1 MAIDWGEKRIGIAL
15 SDESR
20 VIASPFGMVRRCGS
34 LDRDLDQISAVA
46 SQNNVSLVIFG
57 LPVRLDGSHGP
68 EAVGVL
74 EVAEKLRRKVDIPVK
89 TWDERLSTTAAQR
102 ILLDGDLSRSKRR
115 GLVDKVAAAYFLQG
129 YLDSPSG
136 KTS

>member
-20 VIASPFGMVRRCGS
+20 VIASPFGAVKRCGS
-34 LDRDLDQISAVA
+34 LDRDLEQISAIA
-46 SQNNVSLVIFG
+46 SRNNVSLVIFG
-57 LPVRLDGSHGP
+57 FPVRLDGSRGP
-68 EAVGVL
+68 EALGVL
-74 EVAEKLRRKVDIPVK
+74 EVAEKFRQKVDIPVK

-115 GLVDKVAAAYFLQG
+115 GLVDKVAAAFFLQG

-136 KTS
+136 KMS